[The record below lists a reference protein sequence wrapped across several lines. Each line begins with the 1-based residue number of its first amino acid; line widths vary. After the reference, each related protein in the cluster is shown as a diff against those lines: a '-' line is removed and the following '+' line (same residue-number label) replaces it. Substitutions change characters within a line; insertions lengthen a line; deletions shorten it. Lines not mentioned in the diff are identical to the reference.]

1 MNLTSA
7 THADVKAFAVSAVF
21 ALRAS
26 GDCDGAVSLLAAR
39 ELDCVIGVAQEE
51 CLQQQHNSPLIH
63 QLHTHT
69 HTHTLPVYLAIPVL
83 PTERYIVHCHIIKT
97 DKQIN

>member
-51 CLQQQHNSPLIH
+51 CLQQQHNSSLI
-63 QLHTHT
+63 TPHT